1 MLGKYD
7 GLLEKERLLKRIDEL
22 SFVLEASG
30 DFMLEAM
37 VRNSA
42 NTDIVVAKELIM
54 KGSELGMNEQ
64 VFKKALLAKVNE
76 LREEVSRL

>member
-1 MLGKYD
+1 MFGKYD
-7 GLLEKERLLKRIDEL
+7 GLLKKERLLKRIDEL
-22 SFVLEASG
+22 SFALNASG
-30 DFMLEAM
+30 DPLLEGIAKA
-37 VRNSA
+37 SG
-42 NTDIVVAKELIM
+42 NTDIVVAKELII